1 MSKNTK
7 KHTEARAKVDRTKS
21 YQLSDA
27 LGVIKETAH
36 AKFDETVDVA
46 VRLGVDPRHADQ
58 MVRGAVVL
66 PNGLGKNV
74 RVLVFAKGEKD
85 REAREAGADHV
96 GAEDL
101 VAKIQEGWFDFDT
114 AIATPDMMG
123 VVGKIGKL
131 LGPRGLM
138 PNPKVGTVTFEI
150 ERAIKESKA
159 GKVEFRVEKAGIVHA
174 PVGKVSFESDK
185 LKENVL
191 ALVDALVKAKPTA
204 AKGNYLKKISI
215 SSTMGPGIML
225 DINDVAA
232 QIA

>member
-1 MSKNTK
+1 MANTGK
-7 KHTEARAKVDRTKS
+7 KLKEALAKVDRSKNYSLKEAIT
-21 YQLSDA
+21 
-27 LGVIKETAH
+27 VIKEASF

-66 PNGLGKNV
+66 PNGLGKTT
-74 RVLVFAKGEKD
+74 RVLVFAKGEKEK
-85 REAREAGADHV
+85 EARDAGADYV

-101 VAKIQEGWFDFDT
+101 VAKIQEGWYDFDT

-174 PVGKVSFESDK
+174 PVGKVSFAADK
-185 LKENVL
+185 LQENIL
-191 ALVDALVKAKPTA
+191 ALIDALIKAKPPA
-204 AKGNYLKKISI
+204 AKGNYVKKMTI
-215 SSTMGPGIML
+215 SSTMGPGVPL
-225 DINDVAA
+225 DLSDVTA
-232 QIA
+232 

>member
-1 MSKNTK
+1 
-7 KHTEARAKVDRTKS
+7 
-21 YQLSDA
+21 
-27 LGVIKETAH
+27 VIKETAH

-46 VRLGVDPRHADQ
+46 VRLGVDPRRADQ

-66 PNGLGKNV
+66 PNGLGKDV